1 MNNGLKLP
9 SSNEAKQYN
18 KLNELATMYGLKGK
32 HFSRKVIVKELWQ
45 LTTLFLRITITV
57 KLGTKKDGTGLPR
70 LLPKIEL
77 LNFQMA
83 R

>member
-1 MNNGLKLP
+1 M
-9 SSNEAKQYN
+9 
-18 KLNELATMYGLKGK
+18 KG
-32 HFSRKVIVKELWQ
+32 LWQ
-45 LTTLFLRITITV
+45 LTTLFLPITITV
-57 KLGTKKDGTGLPR
+57 KLGTKKGGTGLPR